1 MDDPNAGDNSKR
13 ADDFDVQRDHVRLL
27 RAAVARLAEG
37 GLLYFSN
44 NFRRFKLDET
54 ALAEFARLEDIS
66 ASTIPP
72 DFARNPRIHRTWR
85 LQRH

>member
-66 ASTIPP
+66 ESTIPP